1 MSDWR
6 ERLTNRLE
14 PLLNLPDPRRTEFCA
29 YHDMPYAIFHYPPE
43 SEFEFRREVSL
54 LRTRLSQR
62 GKRVTVISLA
72 TLLWEILERDAPVS
86 ELAQAEKDVG
96 IEATI
101 AQVHSVLS
109 EIDPLP
115 AVVMTKVPADADPLR
130 DIIFITRVGAL
141 FPVYRTS
148 VLVEQLHGKLLIPSV
163 LFFPGDLDGP
173 AGLRFM
179 GVFPPEHNYR
189 PRIF

>member
-6 ERLTNRLE
+6 ERLTVRLE
-14 PLLNLPDPRRTEFCA
+14 PLLSVPDPRRTEFCA
-29 YHDMPYAIFHYPPE
+29 YHDMPYAIFRYPPE
-43 SEFEFRREVSL
+43 AEFELRREVSL
-54 LRTRLSQR
+54 LRTRLVQR
-62 GKRVTVISLA
+62 GKRVTVVSLA
-72 TLLWEILERDAPVS
+72 TLLWEILAKDAPVA
-86 ELAQAEKDVG
+86 ELAQVEKDVG
-96 IEATI
+96 IEPTI
-101 AQVHSVLS
+101 AQVHSVLT

-115 AVVMTKVPADADPLR
+115 AAFMKKVPEDADPLR
-130 DIIFITRVGAL
+130 DVIFILRVGAL

-148 VLVEQLHGKLLIPSV
+148 VLVEQLHRKLLIPSV

>member
-6 ERLTNRLE
+6 ERLTARLE
-14 PLLNLPDPRRTEFCA
+14 PLLNLQDPRRTEFCA
-29 YHDMPYAIFHYPPE
+29 YHDMPYAIFRYPPE
-43 SEFEFRREVSL
+43 SEFELRREVAL
-54 LRTRLSQR
+54 LRTRLVQR
-62 GKRVTVISLA
+62 GKRVTIISLA
-72 TLLWEILERDAPVS
+72 SLLWEILGKDAPIS
-86 ELAQAEKDVG
+86 ELAEAEKGVG
-96 IEATI
+96 IEPAI

-109 EIDPLP
+109 EIEPLP
-115 AVVMTKVPADADPLR
+115 DALMTKVPVDADPLR
-130 DIIFITRVGAL
+130 DVIFIMRVGAL